1 MEDAVAADRIFTVL
15 MGEDVESRR
24 GFIHDNAK
32 DVRLI
37 DV

>member
-1 MEDAVAADRIFTVL
+1 
-15 MGEDVESRR
+15 MGEDVESRKE
-24 GFIHDNAK
+24 FIRVNAK

>member
-1 MEDAVAADRIFTVL
+1 
-15 MGEDVESRR
+15 MGENVESRKA
-24 GFIHDNAK
+24 FIRDNAK

>member
-15 MGEDVESRR
+15 MGENVESRR
-24 GFIHDNAK
+24 DFIHDNAK

>member
-1 MEDAVAADRIFTVL
+1 MFGIL
-15 MGEDVESRR
+15 MGEDVEGRR
-24 GFIHDNAK
+24 EFIQENAK